1 MPTREVPVQRVSV
14 ISSKPFD
21 EVIRELTATIGRPD
35 MKAFRSALAAA
46 ATVADLEEVVKEAIG
61 SSELM
66 EFARFDAG
74 EVPARDETAMG
85 PRSSGCSSSGIR
97 SS

>member
-21 EVIRELTATIGRPD
+21 EVVRELTATIGRPD

-46 ATVADLEEVVKEAIG
+46 ATLADLEEVVKEAIG

-66 EFARFDAG
+66 EFARFDA
-74 EVPARDETAMG
+74 ARDETAPG
-85 PRSSGCSSSGIR
+85 PGSSGCSSGIR